1 MNATTVQPPIGGWFP
16 DQPAEDLP
24 TDRYP
29 QVQRVIDE
37 FFPKGAAVDEAI
49 DQATARQIVADVAIL
64 VPVPEQDTDTGWA
77 RLAGVLGINPHA
89 AVA

>member
-1 MNATTVQPPIGGWFP
+1 MPDTTVQPGIPIP
-16 DQPAEDLP
+16 DPEH

-29 QVQRVIDE
+29 EVQAIVDRFVSPAAAAQEATVSTPIDE
-37 FFPKGAAVDEAI
+37 
-49 DQATARQIVADVAIL
+49 ATAREIVADVAIL

-77 RLAGVLGINPHA
+77 RLAGLLGIDPHS